1 MSRKFVMLLLLVAG
15 SLAMANGPV
24 LTFERK
30 AIDLGNIEVGTKAI
44 ALFHFKNTG
53 NSPLVIKAVKP
64 GCGCTTAE
72 LKKKNYAPG
81 ESGTIKIVFN
91 SRDYNG
97 KVTKG
102 TKVYSNSVG
111 HNVVNIQFEAMV
123 ISDLKPETTTI
134 RFQDVV
140 AGKTYHR
147 KIAVENSMEKPL
159 EINGCQLKGNP
170 QIYEN
175 FPIKVNLTKGPDN
188 RDYLDFSL
196 AMGKDHRYIE
206 QGSFTVSVHTN
217 SIKLPNL
224 YFQAIVQMRPPVRVQ
239 PMAVFMYQ
247 TRAGT
252 THANRIEFVSTSENP
267 IKLKGITYEGSVL
280 SFEKV
285 QVTDQLV
292 RVWINTE
299 KKAPVGAFS
308 AMVNVVIE
316 ENNKART
323 FSIPIRGSIQP

>member
-1 MSRKFVMLLLLVAG
+1 MLLVAG
-15 SLAMANGPV
+15 SLAMASGPV
-24 LTFERK
+24 LKFEQVTVN
-30 AIDLGNIEVGTKAI
+30 LGNIEAGAKAT
-44 ALFHFKNTG
+44 AVFHFRNTG
-53 NSPLVIKAVKP
+53 DSQLVIKAVKP

-72 LKKKNYAPG
+72 LKKKDYAPG
-81 ESGTIKIVFN
+81 ESGIIKVVFD

-102 TKVYSNSVG
+102 TKVYSNAVG
-111 HNVVNIQFEAMV
+111 HSVMRIQFEAMV

-134 RFQDVV
+134 HFQDVV

-159 EINGCQLKGNP
+159 TINGCQLKGNP

-196 AMGKDHRYIE
+196 TMGKNHPYIE

-224 YFQAIVQMRPPVRVQ
+224 HFQAIVQMRPPVRVQ
-239 PMAVFMYQ
+239 PMSVFMYQ
-247 TRAGT
+247 TKAGI
-252 THANRIEFVSTSENP
+252 THANLIEFASTSENP
-267 IKLKGITYEGSVL
+267 IKLKDITYKGSVL

-285 QVTDQLV
+285 QITDQLI

-299 KKAPVGAFS
+299 KNAPVGAFS